1 MFQLQLPWWELL
13 LRGSVIYLTLFLVF
27 RLSGK
32 RQVGQLTPF
41 DLILLL
47 IISDAVQNAMVGPDT
62 SLSAGLLVAAVLLGW
77 NRFFGHISARSRRIE
92 RWLEGRPEIVVHK
105 GHVDEEVLR
114 RNDISLEELRAAL
127 RRQGVFDLD
136 DVDYAVLETNGG
148 FSVKRR
154 EGAPSN
160 SKT

>member
-13 LRGSVIYLTLFLVF
+13 LRGSVIYLTLFVVF

-47 IISDAVQNAMVGPDT
+47 IISNAVQNAMVGPDT
-62 SLSAGLLVAAVLLGW
+62 SLSAGLLVAGILLGW
-77 NRFFGHISARSRRIE
+77 NRLFGHLSARNRRLE
-92 RWLEGRPEIVVHK
+92 RMLEGRPEVVVHK
-105 GHVDEEVLR
+105 GRVYEEVLH

-136 DVDYAVLETNGG
+136 EVDYAVLETNGG

-154 EGAPSN
+154 EAPA
-160 SKT
+160 TP